1 MKPETKRKATK
12 ELIESF
18 GLSKNK
24 ACKFTALRRATFD
37 YKSRREPDTEL
48 RKLLIE
54 IAHKRRRFGS
64 PRLHIMIRRK
74 GIIVNHKKIE
84 RIYQEEKLQIRKRK
98 KKKLTGCLRV
108 PAPLPQKPNQRWSMD
123 FMSDSFCTGRRFRVL
138 NVIDDYTRE
147 CIAIETDSS
156 LPGKRVVRV
165 LSLLID
171 LREKPET
178 ITCDN
183 GPEFI
188 SKAVD
193 EWAYKNNIKIDY
205 INPGKPNENCFIES
219 FNDKFRNEC
228 LNEHWFLNINQAREI
243 IETWRNDYNDERP
256 HSSLNDLTP
265 VEFRKKEELR
275 LTG

>member
-1 MKPETKRKATK
+1 MKPETKRKATRR
-12 ELIESF
+12 LIGSF

-24 ACKFTALRRATFD
+24 ACKIIDIRRATFD

-98 KKKLTGCLRV
+98 KKKMTGFLRV
-108 PAPLPQKPNQRWSMD
+108 PAPIPERPNQRWSMD
-123 FMSDSFCTGRRFRVL
+123 FMSDSFCTGRRFRTFNVL
-138 NVIDDYTRE
+138 DDYTRE
-147 CIAIETDSS
+147 CIAIEVDSS
-156 LPGKRVVRV
+156 LPGKRVVQV
-165 LSLLID
+165 LSRLID
-171 LREKPET
+171 FRGKPEI

-188 SKAVD
+188 GKAVD
-193 EWAYKNNIKIDY
+193 EWAYKNNINIDY
-205 INPGKPNENCFIES
+205 INPGKPNENCFVES
-219 FNDKFRNEC
+219 FNDKFRDEC
-228 LNEHWFLNINQAREI
+228 LNEHWFLNIHHARKI
-243 IETWRNDYNDERP
+243 IDNWRNDYNSERP

-265 VEFRKKEELR
+265 VGFRKKEELR

>member
-1 MKPETKRKATK
+1 MKPETKRKATRG
-12 ELIESF
+12 LIESF

-24 ACKFTALRRATFD
+24 ACKIIDLRRTTFD

-64 PRLHIMIRRK
+64 PRLYIMIRRK

-98 KKKLTGCLRV
+98 KKKLTGCPRV

-123 FMSDSFCTGRRFRVL
+123 FMSDSFCTGRRFRAF

-165 LSLLID
+165 LSRLID
-171 LREKPET
+171 LRGKPET

-188 SKAVD
+188 SKAVN
-193 EWAYKNNIKIDY
+193 EWAYKNNINIDY
-205 INPGKPNENCFIES
+205 INPGKPNENCFVES

-228 LNEHWFLNINQAREI
+228 LNEHWFLNLHQAREI
-243 IETWRNDYNDERP
+243 IDNWRNDYNDERP